1 MTFIDDNLEAVGNDV
16 ICRHCSTP
24 LGTRVEP
31 LKFARVTEV
40 EPSRGGPGVRA
51 DASNYASRAIV
62 LRRAFCPECLTQLKA
77 EIVPADEP
85 TLRSSIL
92 SEAS

>member
-1 MTFIDDNLEAVGNDV
+1 MTFIDDNLEAVGEDV
-16 ICRHCSTP
+16 ICRHCATP

-31 LKFARVTEV
+31 LRLARVTEV
-40 EPSRGGPGVRA
+40 EPRQAGPGVRA
-51 DASNYASRAIV
+51 DASNYASRSIV

-92 SEAS
+92 REAS